1 MRFKALAA
9 LSLLSLS
16 ATPIMAQS
24 QAVAPVASSSVERV
38 SASQQKANSLA
49 GGSDTVLAV
58 LAAAVA
64 AAFVTLTIID
74 DDDDDDAPVSP

>member
-24 QAVAPVASSSVERV
+24 QAVAPVASTSVERV
-38 SASQQKANSLA
+38 SASQQHANKLG

-64 AAFVTLTIID
+64 AAFVTLTVID
-74 DDDDDDAPVSP
+74 DNDSDSPVSP

>member
-24 QAVAPVASSSVERV
+24 QAVAPVAKSSVERV
-38 SASQQKANSLA
+38 SATQQGASNLA
-49 GGSDTVLAV
+49 GGTDTILAV

-74 DDDDDDAPVSP
+74 DDDDDAPVSP